1 MSISNIL
8 GGQNL
13 PRHDVKSVMTQN
25 GRTFASYSDGS
36 TLITSNTPGEYPV
49 RYTSDGRT
57 KILSP
62 HSTTSVSSND
72 VEVVDSN
79 HNYVLVEPMQSGHQV
94 ITTST
99 FKVTESTN
107 GSYVSVPSDDDTEQQ
122 RVISRTIEFANCVA
136 DVDKDGNLVGIEVSR
151 QE

>member
-1 MSISNIL
+1 MNISNL
-8 GGQNL
+8 LSGQDV

-62 HSTTSVSSND
+62 HLTTSVSSND

-79 HNYVLVEPMQSGHQV
+79 HNYVLVEPMQSGYQV
-94 ITTST
+94 ITTNT
-99 FKVTESTN
+99 FKVTESSN
-107 GSYVSVPSDDDTEQQ
+107 GSYISVPSDSTDQQ
-122 RVISRTIEFANCVA
+122 RIVSRTIEFNNCVA
-136 DVDKDGNLVGIEVSR
+136 DVDEDGNLVGVEVSR

>member
-1 MSISNIL
+1 MSISNL
-8 GGQNL
+8 LNSQDM
-13 PRHDVKSVMTQN
+13 PRHDVKSIMTQN

-49 RYTSDGRT
+49 RYTADGRT

-79 HNYVLVEPMQSGHQV
+79 HNYVLVEPMQSGHQI
-94 ITTST
+94 ITTNT
-99 FKVTESTN
+99 FKVTESSN
-107 GSYVSVPSDDDTEQQ
+107 GSYVSVPSDSTDQQ
-122 RVISRTIEFANCVA
+122 RIVSRTIEFNNCVA
-136 DVDKDGNLVGIEVSR
+136 DVDEDGNLVGIEVSR

>member
-1 MSISNIL
+1 MS
-8 GGQNL
+8 
-13 PRHDVKSVMTQN
+13 RHDVKSIMTQN

-49 RYTSDGRT
+49 RYTADGRT

-79 HNYVLVEPMQSGHQV
+79 HNYVLVEPMQSGHQI
-94 ITTST
+94 ITTNT
-99 FKVTESTN
+99 FKVTESSN
-107 GSYVSVPSDDDTEQQ
+107 GSYVSVPSDSTDQQ
-122 RVISRTIEFANCVA
+122 RIVSRTIEFSNCVA
-136 DVDKDGNLVGIEVSR
+136 DVDEDGNLVGIEVSR

>member
-1 MSISNIL
+1 MSISNL
-8 GGQNL
+8 LSGQDI

-36 TLITSNTPGEYPV
+36 TLITSNTPGEYPI

-79 HNYVLVEPMQSGHQV
+79 HNYVLVEPMQPGYQV
-94 ITTST
+94 ITTNT

-122 RVISRTIEFANCVA
+122 RIVSRTIEFNNCVA
-136 DVDKDGNLVGIEVSR
+136 DVDEDGNLVGIEVSR

>member
-1 MSISNIL
+1 MSISDMF
-8 GGQNL
+8 GSQDM

-49 RYTSDGRT
+49 RYTADGRT
-57 KILSP
+57 KILSH

-79 HNYVLVEPMQSGHQV
+79 HNYVLVEPMQSGHQI
-94 ITTST
+94 ITTNT

-122 RVISRTIEFANCVA
+122 RVVSRTIEFSNCVA
-136 DVDKDGNLVGIEVSR
+136 DVDENGNLIGIEVSR
-151 QE
+151 

>member
-1 MSISNIL
+1 MNISNL
-8 GGQNL
+8 LNGQDM
-13 PRHDVKSVMTQN
+13 PRHDVKSIMTQN

-49 RYTSDGRT
+49 RYTADGRT

-79 HNYVLVEPMQSGHQV
+79 HNYVLVEPMQSGHQI
-94 ITTST
+94 ITTNT
-99 FKVTESTN
+99 FKVTESSN
-107 GSYVSVPSDDDTEQQ
+107 GSYVSVPSDSTDQQ
-122 RVISRTIEFANCVA
+122 RIVSRTIEFNNCVA
-136 DVDKDGNLVGIEVSR
+136 DVDEDGNLVGIEVSR

>member
-1 MSISNIL
+1 MSINSVF
-8 GGQNL
+8 GGQDMS
-13 PRHDVKSVMTQN
+13 RHDVKSVMIQN

-36 TLITSNTPGEYPV
+36 TLITSNTPGEYPI

-57 KILSP
+57 KILSS

-79 HNYVLVEPMQSGHQV
+79 HNYVLVEPMQPGYQV
-94 ITTST
+94 ITTNT

-122 RVISRTIEFANCVA
+122 RIVSRTIEFNNCVA
-136 DVDKDGNLVGIEVSR
+136 DVDEDGNLVGIEVSR

>member
-1 MSISNIL
+1 MSISNL
-8 GGQNL
+8 LNDQDT
-13 PRHDVKSVMTQN
+13 PHHDVKSVMTQN

-62 HSTTSVSSND
+62 HSTTSVSGND

-79 HNYVLVEPMQSGHQV
+79 HNYILVEPMQSGYQI
-94 ITTST
+94 ITTNT
-99 FKVTESTN
+99 FKITESSS
-107 GSYVSVPSDDDTEQQ
+107 GSYISIPSCDNTGQQ
-122 RVISRTIEFANCVA
+122 MVVSRTIQFANCVA
-136 DVDKDGNLVGIEVSR
+136 DVDEDGNLVGIEVSR

>member
-1 MSISNIL
+1 MNISNL
-8 GGQNL
+8 LSGQDV

-79 HNYVLVEPMQSGHQV
+79 HNYVLVEPMQSGYQV
-94 ITTST
+94 ITTNT
-99 FKVTESTN
+99 FKVTESSN
-107 GSYVSVPSDDDTEQQ
+107 GSYVSVPSDSTDQQ
-122 RVISRTIEFANCVA
+122 RIVSRTIEFNNCVA
-136 DVDKDGNLVGIEVSR
+136 DVDEDGNLVGIEVSR

>member
-1 MSISNIL
+1 MNISNL
-8 GGQNL
+8 LNSQDM
-13 PRHDVKSVMTQN
+13 PRHDVNSIMTQN

-49 RYTSDGRT
+49 RYTADGRT

-79 HNYVLVEPMQSGHQV
+79 HNYVLVEPMQSGHQI
-94 ITTST
+94 ITTNT
-99 FKVTESTN
+99 FKVTESSN
-107 GSYVSVPSDDDTEQQ
+107 GGYVSVPSDSTDQQ
-122 RVISRTIEFANCVA
+122 RIVSRTIEFSNCVA
-136 DVDKDGNLVGIEVSR
+136 DVDEDGNLVGIEVSR

>member
-1 MSISNIL
+1 MNISNL
-8 GGQNL
+8 LNGQDM
-13 PRHDVKSVMTQN
+13 PRHDVKSIMTQN

-36 TLITSNTPGEYPV
+36 TLITSNTPGEYLV
-49 RYTSDGRT
+49 RYTADGRT

-79 HNYVLVEPMQSGHQV
+79 HNYVLVEPMQSGHQI
-94 ITTST
+94 ITTNT
-99 FKVTESTN
+99 FKVTESSN
-107 GSYVSVPSDDDTEQQ
+107 GSYVTVPSDSTEQEGL
-122 RVISRTIEFANCVA
+122 VSRTIEFNNCVA
-136 DVDKDGNLVGIEVSR
+136 DVDENGNLVGIEVSR

>member
-1 MSISNIL
+1 MSISNML
-8 GGQNL
+8 SGQDV

-49 RYTSDGRT
+49 RYTADGRT
-57 KILSP
+57 KILSH

-72 VEVVDSN
+72 VEVIDSN
-79 HNYVLVEPMQSGHQV
+79 HNYVLVEPMQSGHQI
-94 ITTST
+94 ITTNT

-122 RVISRTIEFANCVA
+122 RVVSRTIEFSNCVA
-136 DVDKDGNLVGIEVSR
+136 DVDEDGNLIGIEVSR
-151 QE
+151 

>member
-1 MSISNIL
+1 MSISNL
-8 GGQNL
+8 LSGQDV
-13 PRHDVKSVMTQN
+13 PRHDVNSVMTQN

-49 RYTSDGRT
+49 RYTADGRT
-57 KILSP
+57 KILSH

-79 HNYVLVEPMQSGHQV
+79 HNYVLVEPMQSGHQI
-94 ITTST
+94 ITTNT

-122 RVISRTIEFANCVA
+122 RVVSRTIEFSNCVA
-136 DVDKDGNLVGIEVSR
+136 DVDEDGNLIGIEVSR
-151 QE
+151 

>member
-1 MSISNIL
+1 MSISSVF
-8 GGQNL
+8 GGQDM
-13 PRHDVKSVMTQN
+13 PRHDVKSIMTQN

-49 RYTSDGRT
+49 RYTADGRT

-79 HNYVLVEPMQSGHQV
+79 HNYVLVEPMQSGHQI
-94 ITTST
+94 ITTNT

-107 GSYVSVPSDDDTEQQ
+107 GSYVSVPSEEETEHQ
-122 RVISRTIEFANCVA
+122 RVVSRTIEFANCVA
-136 DVDKDGNLVGIEVSR
+136 DVDEDGNLVGIEISR

>member
-1 MSISNIL
+1 MSISSVF
-8 GGQNL
+8 GGQDA

-49 RYTSDGRT
+49 RYTADGKT

-79 HNYVLVEPMQSGHQV
+79 HNYVLVEPMQSGHQI
-94 ITTST
+94 ITTNT

-107 GSYVSVPSDDDTEQQ
+107 GSYVSVPSDDNTEQQ
-122 RVISRTIEFANCVA
+122 RVVSRTIEFTNCVA
-136 DVDKDGNLVGIEVSR
+136 DVDEDGNLVGIEVSR

>member
-1 MSISNIL
+1 
-8 GGQNL
+8 
-13 PRHDVKSVMTQN
+13 MTQN

-49 RYTSDGRT
+49 RYTSDGIT

>member
-1 MSISNIL
+1 MSINSVF
-8 GGQNL
+8 GGQDMS
-13 PRHDVKSVMTQN
+13 RHDVKSVMIQN

-36 TLITSNTPGEYPV
+36 TLITSNTPGEYPI

-79 HNYVLVEPMQSGHQV
+79 HNYVLVEPMQPGYQV
-94 ITTST
+94 ITTNT

-122 RVISRTIEFANCVA
+122 RIVSRTIEFNNCVA
-136 DVDKDGNLVGIEVSR
+136 DVDEDGNLVGIEVSR

>member
-1 MSISNIL
+1 MSISNL
-8 GGQNL
+8 LNGQDM

-49 RYTSDGRT
+49 RYTADGRT
-57 KILSP
+57 KILST
-62 HSTTSVSSND
+62 HSTTSVSSDD

-79 HNYVLVEPMQSGHQV
+79 HNYVLVEPMQSGYQV
-94 ITTST
+94 ITTNT
-99 FKVTESTN
+99 FKVTESSN

>member
-1 MSISNIL
+1 MSISDMF
-8 GGQNL
+8 GSQDM

-107 GSYVSVPSDDDTEQQ
+107 GSYVSVPSDENTEHQ
-122 RVISRTIEFANCVA
+122 RIVSRTIEFANCVA
-136 DVDKDGNLVGIEVSR
+136 DVDEDGNLVGIEVSR

>member
-8 GGQNL
+8 GGQDL
-13 PRHDVKSVMTQN
+13 PHHDVKSVMTQN

-49 RYTSDGRT
+49 RYTADSRT

-79 HNYVLVEPMQSGHQV
+79 HNYVLVEPMQSGYQV
-94 ITTST
+94 ITTNT
-99 FKVTESTN
+99 FKVTESSN
-107 GSYVSVPSDDDTEQQ
+107 GSYVSVPADENTDQQ
-122 RVISRTIEFANCVA
+122 RVVSRTIGFNNCVA
-136 DVDKDGNLVGIEVSR
+136 DVDEEGNLVGIEVSR

>member
-1 MSISNIL
+1 MSISDMF
-8 GGQNL
+8 GSQGM

>member
-1 MSISNIL
+1 MSISSVF
-8 GGQNL
+8 GGQDMS
-13 PRHDVKSVMTQN
+13 RHDVKSIMTQN

-49 RYTSDGRT
+49 RYTADGRT

-79 HNYVLVEPMQSGHQV
+79 HNYVLVEPMQSGHQI
-94 ITTST
+94 ITTNT
-99 FKVTESTN
+99 FKVTESSN
-107 GSYVSVPSDDDTEQQ
+107 GSYVSVPSDSTDQQ
-122 RVISRTIEFANCVA
+122 RIVSRTIEFSNCVA
-136 DVDKDGNLVGIEVSR
+136 DVDEDGNLVGIEVSR

>member
-1 MSISNIL
+1 MSINSVF
-8 GGQNL
+8 GGQDMS
-13 PRHDVKSVMTQN
+13 RHDVKIVMIQN

-36 TLITSNTPGEYPV
+36 TLITSNTPGEYPI

-79 HNYVLVEPMQSGHQV
+79 HNYVLVEPMQPGYQV
-94 ITTST
+94 ITTNT

-122 RVISRTIEFANCVA
+122 RIVSRTIEFNNCVA
-136 DVDKDGNLVGIEVSR
+136 DVDEDGNLVGIEVSR

>member
-1 MSISNIL
+1 MNISNL
-8 GGQNL
+8 LSGQDV

-62 HSTTSVSSND
+62 HLTTSVSSND

-79 HNYVLVEPMQSGHQV
+79 HNYVLVEPMQSGYQV
-94 ITTST
+94 ITTNT
-99 FKVTESTN
+99 FKVTESSN
-107 GSYVSVPSDDDTEQQ
+107 GSYISVPSDSTDQQ
-122 RVISRTIEFANCVA
+122 RIVSRTIEFNNCVA
-136 DVDKDGNLVGIEVSR
+136 DVDEDGNLVGIEVSR

>member
-1 MSISNIL
+1 MSISSVF
-8 GGQNL
+8 GGQDMS
-13 PRHDVKSVMTQN
+13 RHDVKSVMTQN

-49 RYTSDGRT
+49 RYTADGRT

-94 ITTST
+94 ITTNT
-99 FKVTESTN
+99 FKVTESVN
-107 GSYVSVPSDDDTEQQ
+107 GSYVSVPSDENTEQQ
-122 RVISRTIEFANCVA
+122 RVVSRTTEFANCVA
-136 DVDKDGNLVGIEVSR
+136 DVDEDGNLVGIEVSR